1 MHMEHFRFYRS
12 YCSRFHC
19 KRWSILVKKSPKK
32 PEASM
37 AGDGLLTGRL
47 GVHSMDDEVCPG
59 LPRGGGCVKACQ
71 QGTGR
76 IPW

>member
-1 MHMEHFRFYRS
+1 
-12 YCSRFHC
+12 
-19 KRWSILVKKSPKK
+19 
-32 PEASM
+32 M

-47 GVHSMDDEVCPG
+47 GVHSMDDEVCMG

-76 IPW
+76 IPWWKAYVMGASVMDDTQLKE

>member
-1 MHMEHFRFYRS
+1 
-12 YCSRFHC
+12 
-19 KRWSILVKKSPKK
+19 
-32 PEASM
+32 M